1 MNSFIGDPHTGF
13 GLAVMAPGIQ
23 QAATRYL
30 RSQGSVLQAYDIT
43 GTSFYDLLPYIAQ
56 GVPVIVWNSMYMNWP
71 SGPIMSQYA
80 YGRAYFMYANTHT
93 VVISG
98 YDYKNNNVLVSDSLV
113 GTVWRNASDFASI
126 YYRMGSQA
134 VVIR

>member
-1 MNSFIGDPHTGF
+1 
-13 GLAVMAPGIQ
+13 
-23 QAATRYL
+23 
-30 RSQGSVLQAYDIT
+30 
-43 GTSFYDLLPYIAQ
+43 
-56 GVPVIVWNSMYMNWP
+56 
-71 SGPIMSQYA
+71 
-80 YGRAYFMYANTHT
+80 MYANTHT

>member
-1 MNSFIGDPHTGF
+1 
-13 GLAVMAPGIQ
+13 
-23 QAATRYL
+23 
-30 RSQGSVLQAYDIT
+30 
-43 GTSFYDLLPYIAQ
+43 
-56 GVPVIVWNSMYMNWP
+56 MYMNWP
-71 SGPIMSQYA
+71 SGPIMSLYA